1 MPKRVLLLTGPPS
14 VGKTTVLM
22 KVVKALKERG
32 ISVGGMIS
40 REVREGGRR
49 VGFEILDLSSG
60 RRGWLAHVNQ
70 KNGPQVGKYRVNI
83 EDLNSIGAQAITEAV
98 EKCEAIAIDEI
109 GPMELFS
116 ERFKGAVR
124 KALES
129 HKLVLAVVHWKAK
142 DTLICLC
149 RLSRFSNVTAV
160 VSASSLFFT
169 SLISVSCAFQCTIAK
184 TSLLLSSAFRTA
196 SLNLSENN
204 SMGPISSMA
213 MASHFSTA
221 SVIA

>member
-32 ISVGGMIS
+32 ICVGGMIS
-40 REVREGGRR
+40 REVREGGTR

-129 HKLVLAVVHWKAK
+129 HKLVLAIVHWKAQ
-142 DTLICLC
+142 DTLINEAKK
-149 RLSRFSNVTAV
+149 REDAETTSVTLEKREGLHEQMTENALKILKLNTRNKKGT
-160 VSASSLFFT
+160 ARKAT
-169 SLISVSCAFQCTIAK
+169 SPTCPGDYT
-184 TSLLLSSAFRTA
+184 
-196 SLNLSENN
+196 
-204 SMGPISSMA
+204 G
-213 MASHFSTA
+213 
-221 SVIA
+221 